1 VPTLL
6 DVEGEDHSHSTGIQH
21 GLEALETE
29 LIKVEVNVHNVDLI
43 LGRIHVLLLKHLL
56 RFNKAAQAEANLLL
70 GHFHT
75 L

>member
-1 VPTLL
+1 MN
-6 DVEGEDHSHSTGIQH
+6 VEGENNRHGTRIQH
-21 GLEALETE
+21 GLESLQTK
-29 LIKVEVNVHNVDLI
+29 LVQVKVNVHNVDLI
-43 LGRIHVLLLKHLL
+43 LGGVHVLLLKHLL